1 MNIKDLMTTL
11 AEIESR
17 VDTPVMEVIS
27 AAEQTELT
35 QLFLQLNDPR
45 YASNLDVAK
54 EIERYNNVMKD
65 VDKYSVGSNYRPGA
79 DQVSMPEVPRQPM
92 PGDKTQP
99 GGDKTPPLTGNQ
111 PAVIKMQKEL
121 KAAGADLGNYGSNKD
136 GIDGNLGGKNS
147 KTRQAMAKYPEIAK
161 KHGFGA
167 TAPSGQGAQGKPEL
181 GFGPGKTAPQTYDD
195 YQKIAAQQDAAK
207 FGGSTGDSAIASQL
221 FKSMNG
227 IGTDSKMFSAA
238 ITQIKSPQQFANVS
252 KIYKAAAGE
261 DLVSAIEGDF
271 GGTDLD
277 NIKRMYLSKF
287 GVK

>member
-1 MNIKDLMTTL
+1 MTTL

-161 KHGFGA
+161 KHGFNV
-167 TAPSGQGAQGKPEL
+167 PSGQGAMTDPNAT
-181 GFGPGKTAPQTYDD
+181 KTDPNATKTDPALWKTDKSLAWQL
-195 YQKIAAQQDAAK
+195 KN
-207 FGGSTGDSAIASQL
+207 AIE
-221 FKSMNG
+221 G
-227 IGTDSKMFSAA
+227 VGTDSETIFKVLQSIKDNKQFQSVS
-238 ITQIKSPQQFANVS
+238 TQYQQYTGETLMQGLRGDLSGGEMSQALVVLKQKGVDIKSL
-252 KIYKAAAGE
+252 K
-261 DLVSAIEGDF
+261 
-271 GGTDLD
+271 
-277 NIKRMYLSKF
+277 
-287 GVK
+287 